1 MEENNKMHKVV
12 LDNRER
18 LTISAVEDVESFD
31 DEKVVVITEMGT
43 MTVTGG
49 DFRISRLN
57 VDDGQLVI
65 EGEIDEIAYSDTVR
79 SDKGGGFF
87 GRLFK

>member
-1 MEENNKMHKVV
+1 MEENKNHKVI
-12 LDNRER
+12 LENREKM
-18 LTISAVEDVESFD
+18 TITAVEDVESFD
-31 DEKVVVITEMGT
+31 DEKVVVITDMGT

-65 EGEIDEIAYSDTVR
+65 EGEIDEVAYSNTIR
-79 SDKGGGFF
+79 SDKSGGIF
-87 GRLFK
+87 GKLFR

>member
-1 MEENNKMHKVV
+1 MEENRNHKVV
-12 LDNRER
+12 LENRER
-18 LTISAVEDVESFD
+18 LTVGAVEDVESFD
-31 DEKVVVITEMGT
+31 DEKVVVITDMGT

-57 VDDGQLVI
+57 VDDGELVI
-65 EGEIDEIAYSDTVR
+65 EGEIDEIAYSDTIR
-79 SDKGGGFF
+79 SEQGGGFF

>member
-1 MEENNKMHKVV
+1 MEENRNNKVV
-12 LDNRER
+12 LENRER
-18 LTISAVEDVESFD
+18 LTVGGARDVESFD
-31 DEKVVVITEMGT
+31 DEKVVVITDMGT

-57 VDDGQLVI
+57 VDDGELVI
-65 EGEIDEIAYSDTVR
+65 EGEIDEIIYSDTIR
-79 SDKGGGFF
+79 ENTGGGFF